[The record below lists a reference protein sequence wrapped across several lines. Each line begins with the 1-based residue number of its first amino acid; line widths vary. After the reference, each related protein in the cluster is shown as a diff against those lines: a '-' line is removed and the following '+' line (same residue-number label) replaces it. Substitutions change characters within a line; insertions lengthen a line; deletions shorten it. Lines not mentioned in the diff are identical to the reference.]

1 MITLALVRHAKSDW
15 GDPQLDDHDRPL
27 NSRGLRDAPRMARR
41 LADSGFHPD
50 AILASTAVRA
60 ATTAD
65 FFSGPFRVPVELQE
79 RLYAAPATVLLR
91 AASERAARS
100 VIVVAHDPGIST
112 LAAELSRGG
121 IARMP
126 TCAVAVFTWYES
138 DWDVSTSLDPA
149 SWTFAAPR

>member
-15 GDPQLDDHDRPL
+15 GDPHLDDHDRPL
-27 NSRGLRDAPRMARR
+27 NARGLRDAPRMARR
-41 LADSGFHPD
+41 LADSGFRPE
-50 AILASTAVRA
+50 AILASTARRA
-60 ATTAD
+60 VTTAD
-65 FFSGPFRVPVELQE
+65 FFSGTFGVPVELEE

-91 AASERAARS
+91 AAAERAARS

-112 LAAELSRGG
+112 LAAELSGGG

-126 TCAVAVFTWYES
+126 TCAFAVFTWYES
-138 DWDVSTSLDPA
+138 EWDVATSLDPA